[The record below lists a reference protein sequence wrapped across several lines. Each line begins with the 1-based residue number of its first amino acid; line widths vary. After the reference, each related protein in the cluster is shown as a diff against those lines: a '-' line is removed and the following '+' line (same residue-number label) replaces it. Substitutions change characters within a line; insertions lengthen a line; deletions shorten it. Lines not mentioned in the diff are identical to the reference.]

1 MLHEPR
7 PHFTDTLMKMLDS
20 FFLAVTCHGQIL
32 LISSSIEQHLG
43 HCQTDLYGQSILQIT
58 HPDDHEML
66 KQQLIPTDLEN
77 LFDTHST
84 DGTDGE
90 GGGEPRLRS
99 KSEEDYIDE
108 KLKADKRSFRVR

>member
-1 MLHEPR
+1 
-7 PHFTDTLMKMLDS
+7 MKMLDS

-77 LFDTHST
+77 LFDTHSA